1 MESRK
6 PRKINS
12 KWWLIAANLLGLLP
26 LGVLVWAFW
35 GNQLGFNPVET
46 ALQRTGQI
54 AVSFLLLSLAFTP
67 LRRLFKWPILLK
79 FRKIFGL
86 YASLYAFTHF
96 ATFAIWDYGLNLPLI
111 WMEIQE
117 KPFILLGFAALIIL
131 LVLAATSFRY
141 WQKKLGK
148 GWRSLHRLVYLAAV
162 LVLVHYFLAV
172 KGDIFSL
179 QGDYGAPLVA
189 GIILILLF
197 LLRFPFIYRPLQ
209 RLINRKGA

>member
-1 MESRK
+1 
-6 PRKINS
+6 
-12 KWWLIAANLLGLLP
+12 
-26 LGVLVWAFW
+26 
-35 GNQLGFNPVET
+35 
-46 ALQRTGQI
+46 
-54 AVSFLLLSLAFTP
+54 
-67 LRRLFKWPILLK
+67 
-79 FRKIFGL
+79 
-86 YASLYAFTHF
+86 LYAFTHF

-117 KPFILLGFAALIIL
+117 KPFILLGLAALIIL

-179 QGDYGAPLVA
+179 QGDYDAPLVA
-189 GIILILLF
+189 AINLILLF

>member
-6 PRKINS
+6 PRKSNS
-12 KWWLIAANLLGLLP
+12 KWWLIAANLISLLP
-26 LGVLVWAFW
+26 LAVLVWAFL

-54 AVSFLLLSLAFTP
+54 AIIFLLLSLACTP
-67 LRRLFKWPILLK
+67 IRMLFKWPIFLK

-86 YASLYAFTHF
+86 YAALYAFIHF
-96 ATFAIWDYGLNLPLI
+96 ATFAIWDYGLNLTLI

-117 KPFILLGFAALIIL
+117 KPFILLGLAALIIL

-148 GWRSLHRLVYLAAV
+148 GWRTLHRLVYLAAV
-162 LVLVHYFLAV
+162 LVLVHYFLSV

-179 QGDYGAPLVA
+179 QGDYGAPLA
-189 GIILILLF
+189 AAMILVVLF
-197 LLRFPFIYRPLQ
+197 LLRLPMIYRLLG
-209 RLINRKGA
+209 RLIERK

>member
-1 MESRK
+1 MESKK
-6 PRKINS
+6 PCKINS
-12 KWWLIAANLLGLLP
+12 KWWLTAANLIGLLP

-35 GNQLGFNPVET
+35 GDQLGFNPVET

-54 AVSFLLLSLAFTP
+54 AISFLLLSLACTP
-67 LRRLFKWPILLK
+67 IRRLLKLPIFLK

-86 YASLYAFTHF
+86 YAALYAFIHF

-117 KPFILLGFAALIIL
+117 KPFILLGLAALIIL

-148 GWRSLHRLVYLAAV
+148 GWRTLHRLVYLAAV

-172 KGDIFSL
+172 KGDLFSL
-179 QGDYGAPLVA
+179 QGDYGAPLAAAV
-189 GIILILLF
+189 ILVVLF
-197 LLRFPFIYRPLQ
+197 IFRLPFID
-209 RLINRKGA
+209 RLIKRQH

>member
-6 PRKINS
+6 TRKINS
-12 KWWLIAANLLGLLP
+12 KWWLVAANLIGLLP

-35 GNQLGFNPVET
+35 RNKLGFNPVET

-54 AVSFLLLSLAFTP
+54 AISFLLISLACSP
-67 LRRLFKWPILLK
+67 IRRLFKWPIFLRL
-79 FRKIFGL
+79 RKIFGL
-86 YASLYAFTHF
+86 YAALYAFIHF
-96 ATFAIWDYGLNLPLI
+96 ATFAIWDYSLNLSLI

-117 KPFILLGFAALIIL
+117 KPFIWLGLVALIIL
-131 LVLAATSFRY
+131 LILAATSFRF

-148 GWRSLHRLVYLAAV
+148 GWRSLHQLVYLAAV
-162 LVLVHYFLAV
+162 LVLAHYFLAV

-189 GIILILLF
+189 AVILILLF
-197 LLRFPFIYRPLQ
+197 LLRFPFIYRPFQ
-209 RLINRKGA
+209 RLINCKGA

>member
-6 PRKINS
+6 PRKNNS
-12 KWWLIAANLLGLLP
+12 KWWLITANLISLLP

-54 AVSFLLLSLAFTP
+54 AIIFLLLSLACTP
-67 LRRLFKWPILLK
+67 IRMLFKWPIFLK

-86 YASLYAFTHF
+86 YAALYAFIHF
-96 ATFAIWDYGLNLPLI
+96 ATFAIWDYSLNLPLI

-117 KPFILLGFAALIIL
+117 KPFILLGLAALIIL

-148 GWRSLHRLVYLAAV
+148 GWRTLHRLVYLAAV

-179 QGDYGAPLVA
+179 QGDYGAPLAAAV
-189 GIILILLF
+189 ILVVLF
-197 LLRFPFIYRPLQ
+197 LLRLPMIYRLLG
-209 RLINRKGA
+209 RLIERK